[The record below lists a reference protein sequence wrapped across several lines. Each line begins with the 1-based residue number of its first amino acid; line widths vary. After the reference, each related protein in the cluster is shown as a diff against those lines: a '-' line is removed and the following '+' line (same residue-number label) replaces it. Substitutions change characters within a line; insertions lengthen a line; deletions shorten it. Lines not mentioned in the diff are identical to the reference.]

1 MIYIGKFM
9 HVTNQQRTK
18 EENRR
23 HGEFNL
29 IIKADDEQ
37 TAVDKFKVR
46 IKEFREKTELFEGD
60 CFIYMV
66 HFLELDDF
74 HKDRARMLYY
84 KSIAGDPVM
93 PYISCSAPSGEA
105 DACKIL
111 NWMENR
117 PELDGQDT
125 DVFMHFEEYIPKTI
139 RSYLFDAGGAG
150 NRRLCR
156 IPGFPKRCNEVPGA
170 GAGSH

>member
-1 MIYIGKFM
+1 LDWKGYNMIYIGKFL
-9 HVTNQQRTK
+9 HATNQQSTT
-18 EENRR
+18 EEDRR

-29 IIKADDEQ
+29 IIEANDEP
-37 TAVDKFKVR
+37 TAVAKFKER
-46 IKEFREKTELFEGD
+46 IVEFREKTELFEGD

-66 HFLELDDF
+66 HFLELDAF
-74 HKDRARMLYY
+74 PQGRARMLYY

-117 PELDGQDT
+117 PELDGKDT
-125 DVFMHFEEYIPKTI
+125 NVFIHFE
-139 RSYLFDAGGAG
+139 G
-150 NRRLCR
+150 
-156 IPGFPKRCNEVPGA
+156 
-170 GAGSH
+170 